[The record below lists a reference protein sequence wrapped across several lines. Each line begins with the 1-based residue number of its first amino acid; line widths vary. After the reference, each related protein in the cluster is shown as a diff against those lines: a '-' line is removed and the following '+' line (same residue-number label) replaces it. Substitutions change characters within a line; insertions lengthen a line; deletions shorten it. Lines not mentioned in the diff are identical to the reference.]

1 MLVDAEKVSMG
12 SFQCHAAWV
21 VLNVLGHVV
30 ELASSRQL
38 AVVVFGGKQATAFAR
53 GKSREVGTLI
63 LEPTD
68 VLAYMHRQ
76 PVMHTQ

>member
-1 MLVDAEKVSMG
+1 MLVDAEKGSMG

-38 AVVVFGGKQATAFAR
+38 AVVVFGGKQATALAR

-68 VLAYMHRQ
+68 VLANMHGQ